1 MLRITTTHYDKDKP
15 TYKLEYCGGDDN
27 EVLVGYKTALIGNG
41 DFRNEECLALLKE
54 SDIVVTNQ
62 PFSLFREFIGTLIA
76 YEKKFIILGN
86 MNAVT
91 AKEVFDLFRENKV
104 WYGDSIHSGD
114 RRFYVPESY
123 PLNAAGCGVDE
134 DGRRFIRV
142 KGVRWFTNLP
152 VKCRSEKIILYK
164 PYSEAEYPKF
174 NKFDVINVDKTAE
187 IPVDYSG
194 VMAVPISFLDKYN
207 PEQFE
212 IVTLRKLS
220 DGSVRAFSGNEGSE
234 FPVATRIAGMLRGN
248 EGEVGDRTTYARIT
262 IRGKVGGRE

>member
-1 MLRITTTHYDKDKP
+1 
-15 TYKLEYCGGDDN
+15 
-27 EVLVGYKTALIGNG
+27 
-41 DFRNEECLALLKE
+41 
-54 SDIVVTNQ
+54 
-62 PFSLFREFIGTLIA
+62 
-76 YEKKFIILGN
+76 

-123 PLNAAGCGVDE
+123 PLNAVGCGVDE

-152 VKCRSEKIILYK
+152 VKCRAEKLILYK
-164 PYSEAEYPKF
+164 LYSEAEYPKF

-187 IPVDYSG
+187 IPIDYAG

-220 DGSVRAFSGNEGSE
+220 DGSIGAFSGNEGSE
-234 FPVATRIAGMLRGN
+234 FLVATRIAGMLRGN
-248 EGEVGDRTTYARIT
+248 EGEIGNRTTYAQIT
-262 IRGKVGGRE
+262 IRRKAVGDRK

>member
-1 MLRITTTHYDKDKP
+1 MGRNSELNRARVGKNDEFYTDMSDVSKEMVCHRERFRGKTVFLNCDDPVTSAFWEYFHLNFGFLGLRRLVATHYDKDKP

-41 DFRNEECLALLKE
+41 DFRNEECIELLRE
-54 SDIVVTNQ
+54 SDIVVINP
-62 PFSLFREFIGTLIA
+62 PFSLFREFIGTLIEH
-76 YEKKFIILGN
+76 EKKFIILGN

-164 PYSEAEYPKF
+164 
-174 NKFDVINVDKTAE
+174 
-187 IPVDYSG
+187 
-194 VMAVPISFLDKYN
+194 
-207 PEQFE
+207 
-212 IVTLRKLS
+212 
-220 DGSVRAFSGNEGSE
+220 
-234 FPVATRIAGMLRGN
+234 
-248 EGEVGDRTTYARIT
+248 
-262 IRGKVGGRE
+262 